1 MKLYTE
7 ERVREILKSTHI
19 HTDTDV
25 NMILSNFTPIE
36 LPSDEYIEEAE
47 KYPYGGRE
55 GSKRVA
61 FIEGAKWVVE
71 YIKKQK

>member
-1 MKLYTE
+1 LHKY
-7 ERVREILKSTHI
+7 
-19 HTDTDV
+19 
-25 NMILSNFTPIE
+25 PIE